1 MIPSHFALPLA
12 FIDRI
17 QLQLPEGVVNWLTP
31 VWILGLGAIA
41 AIVLGAILWAIAY
54 GLSRIPAIGS
64 LAENPRQKWIAVLAL
79 GIVFFVGFAATSLS
93 SSQSTKAVPLPVN
106 SMQQSADDQQAAEE
120 TPLNRQ
126 LAAVAKFALLFT
138 VALLAAFTVVI
149 LVGKKSVDETT
160 TAVYEG
166 ALWPVFVTT
175 VVLAAFGVLG
185 IFIVRKPSEL
195 LSSIARLPAMRS
207 VGEVTK
213 EFPPLKA
220 PATAIDD
227 PIEEEIAVSFHRDE
241 IRQLR
246 FIADQRVRIS
256 SEPFVNGKGSGV
268 VLDLQA
274 GQSAVWQRLEE
285 AGNPFKTPMVEKLY
299 VMNEGAEPANLKMT
313 AISDVEFPQV
323 RAVPVTAIV
332 LVAIFLIYLLQRAAL
347 PKLAAISL
355 ATAKSEIAQ
364 PVYVILMG
372 VGIFLILVFVV
383 IPYFTLGDD
392 IKMLKDT
399 GLSLILVLCII
410 QSVWAASSSVAEE
423 IDGRTALTVL
433 SKPVSRRDFILGK
446 FVGIGWS
453 TFLMAF
459 ALGLVFLV
467 SVAYKPIYDAR
478 EGADYE
484 PTWQRCYFEMIQ
496 TVPGLALAYLE
507 TLVMAALSVA
517 ISTRLPMLAN
527 FIICF
532 AIYVLGH
539 LTPLMVQSQVVAEQL
554 PPVVFFGR
562 LIATVLPVLDHFN
575 IQASVASGVTV
586 PLDYLGWALI
596 YGMVYT
602 TVAMLLALTLFEDR
616 DLA

>member
-1 MIPSHFALPLA
+1 MIFSLTAPLA

-17 QLQLPEGVVNWLTP
+17 QLQLPEGLVNWLTP
-31 VWILGLGAIA
+31 VWILSLGAIA
-41 AIVLGAILWAIAY
+41 ALVLGSVLWAIAY
-54 GLSRIPAIGS
+54 GLSRIPAIGGLS
-64 LAENPRQKWIAVLAL
+64 SNVQSKWTAVAVLGLIIFVAMF
-79 GIVFFVGFAATSLS
+79 GINVMSASGPEIVPAA
-93 SSQSTKAVPLPVN
+93 AN
-106 SMQQSADDQQAAEE
+106 RNADEAAEE
-120 TPLNRQ
+120 KEQETALSKQ
-126 LAAVAKFALLFT
+126 ITAASRYSLLI
-138 VALLAAFTVVI
+138 AISLLTAFTIVV
-149 LVGKKSVDETT
+149 LLGKKSVDETQ
-160 TAVYEG
+160 AAIYEG
-166 ALWPVFVTT
+166 ALWPVLITT
-175 VVLAAFGVLG
+175 IVFAVFGVLG
-185 IFIVRKPSEL
+185 IFVVRKPSEL
-195 LSSIARLPAMRS
+195 LSSLARIPAMRTE
-207 VGEVTK
+207 GQVTQ
-213 EFPPLKA
+213 EFVLKA

-227 PIEEEIAVSFHRDE
+227 PVIEEKAVSFDRDE

-246 FIADQRVRIS
+246 FVADQRVKIS
-256 SEPFVNGKGSGV
+256 SMPFVDGKGSG
-268 VLDLQA
+268 LTIDLKA
-274 GQSAVWQRLEE
+274 NEPAVWQKAPD
-285 AGNPFKTPMVEKLY
+285 AGNPFKTPKVDKLY
-299 VMNEGAEPANLKMT
+299 VMNYGTKPANLKMT
-313 AISDVEFPQV
+313 AISDVKFPEV
-323 RAVPVTAIV
+323 RAVPITAIV
-332 LVAIFLIYLLQRAAL
+332 LVSIFIIYLLQRAAL

-364 PVYVILMG
+364 PIYVILMG
-372 VGIFLILVFVV
+372 LGIFLILVFVV

-453 TFLMAF
+453 TFLLAF
-459 ALGLVFLV
+459 ALGIVFLI

-478 EGADYE
+478 EGAEYD
-484 PTWQRCYFEMIQ
+484 PTWQRCYFEMVQ

-575 IQASVASGVTV
+575 IQASVASGVNV
-586 PLDYLGWALI
+586 PLDYLGWALL
-596 YGMVYT
+596 YGMIYS